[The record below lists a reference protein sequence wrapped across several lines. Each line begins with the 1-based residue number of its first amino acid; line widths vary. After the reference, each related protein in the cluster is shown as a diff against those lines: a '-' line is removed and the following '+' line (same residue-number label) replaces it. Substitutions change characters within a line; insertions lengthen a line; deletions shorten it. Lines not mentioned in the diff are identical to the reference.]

1 MERRLVMNFYMPTKV
16 FAEKN
21 SVRNHKSELKKLGNC
36 PLIVTG
42 RHSSKIN
49 GSLQDVKDS
58 LKELS
63 MDYYIFDEIE
73 ENPSVETCEKAA
85 KYALEHGCD
94 MVIGIGGGSSLDAS
108 KAIALLMKNPDK
120 NGEVF
125 YQAEELPWVPVVA
138 VPTTAGTGSEVTPYA
153 ILTVHKWKT
162 KKSISHHIFPD
173 VAFVDAKYLQYT
185 SQKVLIS
192 TAVDALAHL
201 VEGRINLKTNAYNQM
216 LSEYGMTLW
225 GQAKEALRKDKPSD
239 EEYEL
244 LMEASTVAGMTISHT
259 GTSLPHGMSYY
270 LTYEQGISH
279 GRAVAVFLIA
289 YMKESKDQKLLD
301 LITSKLGF
309 TDIDEMDAFLKEV
322 LGEVNVSK
330 NDVERYVK
338 ELSSDAKRLSSTP
351 YEVTKDTLL
360 RMYESS
366 ITISESL

>member
-1 MERRLVMNFYMPTKV
+1 MPTKV
-16 FAEKN
+16 FAQTD

-49 GSLQDVKDS
+49 GSLKDIEDS

-63 MDYYIFDEIE
+63 MRYYIFDEIE

-85 KYALEHGCD
+85 RYALEQGCD
-94 MVIGIGGGSSLDAS
+94 MVIGVGGGSPLDAS
-108 KAIALLMKNPDK
+108 KAIALLMKNPEED
-120 NGEVF
+120 GRIF
-125 YQAEELPWVPVVA
+125 YRAEELSWVPVAA

-162 KKSISHHIFPD
+162 KRSISHRIFPD
-173 VAFVDAKYLQYT
+173 VAFVDAKYLHYT
-185 SQKVLIS
+185 SKSVLIS

-201 VEGRINLKTNAYNQM
+201 VEGRINVKSNRYNQM

-225 GQAKEALRKDKPSD
+225 GQAKNALKKEKPSE

-244 LMEASTVAGMTISHT
+244 LMEASTIAGMTISHT

-270 LTYEQGISH
+270 LTYEQGIPH
-279 GRAVAVFLIA
+279 GRAVAIFLVA
-289 YMKESKDQKLLD
+289 YMKASNNRELLN

-309 TDIDEMDAFLKEV
+309 ADVDEMDAFLKEI
-322 LGEVNVSK
+322 LGEICVSK
-330 NDVERYVK
+330 TDVQRYVS

-351 YEVTKDTLL
+351 YKVTSETLW

-366 ITISESL
+366 ITVDGSL